1 MGLLRRLKA
10 QGYEVHLFFLW
21 VESVDLALSRVQERV
36 LRGGPDVPEATV
48 RRRYDRSIHNFQVHY
63 RRLANFWTLF
73 DNSGAI
79 PSVVAFE
86 KSEEVRIIE
95 DNVFGALVKRCGTK

>member
-1 MGLLRRLKA
+1 LLGGLKA

-36 LRGGPDVPEATV
+36 LRGGHDVPEATV
-48 RRRYDRSIHNFQVHY
+48 RRRYDRSIQNFLVHY
-63 RRLANFWTLF
+63 RQLANFWTLF

-79 PSVVAFE
+79 PRVVAFE
-86 KSEEVRIIE
+86 KSEEVRITD
-95 DNVFGALVKRCGTK
+95 DNVFGALVKRYGSK

>member
-1 MGLLRRLKA
+1 MGLL
-10 QGYEVHLFFLW
+10 
-21 VESVDLALSRVQERV
+21 
-36 LRGGPDVPEATV
+36 
-48 RRRYDRSIHNFQVHY
+48 

-86 KSEEVRIIE
+86 KSGEVRMID
-95 DNVFGALVKRCGTK
+95 DNVFGALVKRYGSK